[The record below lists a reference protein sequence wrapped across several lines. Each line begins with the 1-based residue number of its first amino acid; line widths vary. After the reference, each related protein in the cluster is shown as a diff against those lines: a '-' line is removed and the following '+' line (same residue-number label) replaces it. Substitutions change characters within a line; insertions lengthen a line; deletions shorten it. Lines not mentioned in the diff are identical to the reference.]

1 MVFDYNIAK
10 EIFYKNAVLRK
21 SYKELSKEYNLHPS
35 NICKKMKVFKKDFG
49 MKEEEKYCLQTYL
62 RYFHGEEIKEK
73 YLSGIPTREL
83 AKQFWTTDDH
93 LIVCVLRDLNVEIRS
108 SGYASK
114 TDQTLF
120 KEIRNEIEAYSLGLI
135 TSDGNIGR
143 TGTIRI
149 DLTESD
155 KYILEEIQSRLLNGS
170 GNLSVDMQK
179 NANPVAR
186 LSFCGKKICQNLA
199 QYGVIPNKS
208 DFLTNIYILPENL
221 MNHYIRGLF
230 DGDGIVSKNGHEYI
244 RIGFCAK
251 RKEFVESY
259 QSFLCQKLFMRRNK
273 IFNTGGCFQCSWGA
287 KTDIEKFYNYIYKD
301 ATIFLGRKRNKIY
314 TYLNK

>member
-1 MVFDYNIAK
+1 MIFDYNIAR

-21 SYKELSKEYNLHPS
+21 SYKELSKEYNLNPS
-35 NICKKMKVFKKDFG
+35 TIYKKMKAFKKDFG
-49 MKEEEKYCLQTYL
+49 MSEEEKYCLQTYL
-62 RYFHGEEIKEK
+62 RYFHGEKIKEK
-73 YLSGIPTREL
+73 YLSGISTIEL

-93 LIVCVLRDLNVEIRS
+93 LIANVLRDLNVEIRS
-108 SGYASK
+108 RGYTSK

-135 TSDGNIGR
+135 TSDGNIDKN
-143 TGTIRI
+143 GTIRI
-149 DLTESD
+149 FLTESD
-155 KYILEEIQSRLLNGS
+155 KYILEEIKIRLLNGS
-170 GNLSVDMQK
+170 GNLSVDKKK
-179 NANPVAR
+179 NARPVAR
-186 LSFCGKKICQNLA
+186 LGFCGKAICQNLA

-208 DFLTNIYILPENL
+208 DFLTNICILPEEL
-221 MNHYIRGLF
+221 MHHYIRGLF
-230 DGDGIVSKNGHEYI
+230 DGDGVASKRSESI

-259 QSFLCQKLFMRRNK
+259 QSFLCQKLFMRKNK

-287 KTDIEKFYNYIYKD
+287 KADIEKFYNYIYKD